1 MSKVTNKQSKEPST
15 LAQVGLFSVVA
26 IVAGVGIWSQLKSE
40 DTPKSQ
46 QAPQPVAVAASSAV
60 PPPEP
65 TAMAAVPAV
74 DYTAYTEAPAAS
86 KPIAKQ
92 EPKPEP
98 KKESNTSAKQADVKV
113 EPKKAK
119 EKEEVAKKSEPS
131 PAKQAPAAASAPSAE
146 KPKSSDFAY
155 TQPIVNSNK
164 PNAPSSASANAVSSL
179 ESAKTITIP
188 KVQAFDPVALES
200 AGDKAWVKISP
211 SSTVIIKKGQELPNY
226 GKLKEISNNQLVF
239 EKGSIPFEK
248 TK

>member
-1 MSKVTNKQSKEPST
+1 MSKVTNKQSKEPSAV
-15 LAQVGLFSVVA
+15 AQVGLFSVVA
-26 IVAGVGIWSQLKSE
+26 IVAGVGIWSQLKSD

-46 QAPQPVAVAASSAV
+46 QAPQPVAIAASSAA
-60 PPPEP
+60 PPSEP

-92 EPKPEP
+92 DPKQDP
-98 KKESNTSAKQADVKV
+98 KKESSTSAKQEDVKV
-113 EPKKAK
+113 EPKKVK
-119 EKEEVAKKSEPS
+119 EKEEVAKKSES
-131 PAKQAPAAASAPSAE
+131 APAKQAPAASAPTAE
-146 KPKSSDFAY
+146 KPKSSDFSY
-155 TQPIVNSNK
+155 TQPVVNSNK
-164 PNAPSSASANAVSSL
+164 PNAPSASANAVSSL

-211 SSTVIIKKGQELPNY
+211 TSTVIIEKGQELPNY